1 MFQVCLCQVC
11 LAAFLVAAA
20 MFIRHLLEKML
31 NVLKRNNKQDEKRR
45 SPRMCLKTDN
55 THSRLQVLRRP
66 HVERPFYLPS
76 DQVLHELNN
85 NMTSFGD
92 VIQVPPQLFE
102 EMVSRLS
109 PYLQRKVAYFPVALQ
124 VVVTLRYMATGCP
137 LNELQ
142 KRF

>member
-1 MFQVCLCQVC
+1 
-11 LAAFLVAAA
+11 
-20 MFIRHLLEKML
+20 
-31 NVLKRNNKQDEKRR
+31 
-45 SPRMCLKTDN
+45 MCLKTDN

-124 VVVTLRYMATGCP
+124 VAVTLRYMATGCP

-142 KRF
+142 KRFRVSTYNTATFIPEMCKAIIDQYKPEVLKVP